1 MYRKKTALAMAIA
14 TSVVMVFGSTF
25 ASASSAVLK
34 KESRGSEVTA
44 LQNDL
49 KRLGYLSEEATGY
62 FGNATEAAVR
72 KVQQEYGYEADG
84 IAGQVTL
91 SLVDRLRGRSSST
104 AAKPTAS
111 KTTASKTTAA
121 TVSNTSKTAN
131 TSNAITA
138 KLLKEGD
145 ENSSV
150 KALQQQLIKLG
161 YLDTKATGFYGPAT
175 VSAVKKLQKKY
186 GYKADGITGSGTLTL
201 LSKLASG
208 KTESTASKATASK
221 AASTEAKTAT
231 PAATETTA
239 TAAANTDI
247 STPAAVTAAN
257 TDTTTPAAVSAAN
270 TDAAAPA
277 AETAAKT
284 TQTDFMPKWYG
295 DVEKTFAR
303 GDTATVYDIETGL
316 SFKIKRTY
324 GTNHADCETLTAK
337 DTAIMK
343 KIYNGTWSWERRA
356 IIVMVDDLKI
366 AACMTGLPHAGTDK
380 YAANKTVASRSGGYG
395 RGTNLDAV
403 KKNDMNGVFDI
414 HFLGSKNHYNNK
426 VDPKHQAKI
435 KEAAKW
441 AEENYK

>member
-44 LQNDL
+44 LQKDL

-72 KVQQEYGYEADG
+72 EVQREYGYEADG

-91 SLVDRLRGRSSST
+91 SLVDRLRGRSSS
-104 AAKPTAS
+104 
-111 KTTASKTTAA
+111 TASKTTAA

-221 AASTEAKTAT
+221 SASTEAKTTT
-231 PAATETTA
+231 PAATGTTA
-239 TAAANTDI
+239 AAAANTDV
-247 STPAAVTAAN
+247 STPAAVTAE
-257 TDTTTPAAVSAAN
+257 N
-270 TDAAAPA
+270 TDATTSAAV
-277 AETAAKT
+277 TAAKT

-295 DVEKTFAR
+295 NVEKTFAR

-324 GTNHADCETLTAK
+324 GTNHADCETLTAE

-403 KKNDMNGVFDI
+403 KKNNMN
-414 HFLGSKNHYNNK
+414 
-426 VDPKHQAKI
+426 
-435 KEAAKW
+435 
-441 AEENYK
+441 